1 ITMKLT
7 TGRYTIILSA
17 QTLLLI
23 IDWGINVSS
32 LLTRENNAIMLIL
45 FIVQDACL
53 ILALSALLLTFFSTY
68 VFQTGL
74 VYLLYERFRTTLLV
88 CMAYFVLTTIVHI
101 WSLVARWNN
110 LKHSWTTPFLIVFIL
125 QRFLATIYYYYY
137 KRAALRIS
145 DPRFYEDIELEQ
157 NKIHQLNGQATQ

>member
-1 ITMKLT
+1 MKLT
-7 TGRYTIILSA
+7 TTRYSIILSI

-23 IDWGINVSS
+23 TDWGINISS
-32 LLTRENNAIMLIL
+32 LFARESNAVMLIL

-74 VYLLYERFRTTLLV
+74 VYLLYERFRATLLV
-88 CMAYFVLTTIVHI
+88 CMMYFILTTVVNI
-101 WSLVARWNN
+101 WLLASRWNDVR
-110 LKHSWTTPFLIVFIL
+110 HSWTKSFSIVFII
-125 QRFLATIYYYYY
+125 QRFLSSVYYYYY

-145 DPRFYEDIELEQ
+145 DPRFYEDIDGEPEKPPQ
-157 NKIHQLNGQATQ
+157 TNGIMSQ